1 MAEELEEELP
11 LRGTK
16 RFHMKGKLAPRFVGS
31 FKITKKIRSL
41 AYELELPE
49 QLVGVHPV
57 SHGS

>member
-1 MAEELEEELP
+1 MEEELP

-16 RFHMKGKLAPRFVGS
+16 RFHMKGKLAPRFVGP
-31 FKITKKIRSL
+31 FRITKKIRSL